1 MQIHSVIDVI
11 TNSSSELF
19 ICDTDKT
26 INMVSEILAELVE
39 VYKKA
44 TGDKREIPEMLF
56 VTDCSDPK
64 VNDAMDEYVDF
75 YSTIFDHSD
84 IAIAIRST
92 NDNSIPYCL
101 FEFIEYV
108 FNAKRYHLG

>member
-1 MQIHSVIDVI
+1 MKIHSVIDVI

-26 INMVSEILAELVE
+26 INMVSEILDELVE

-44 TGDKREIPEMLF
+44 TGDQRSISEMLF
-56 VTDCSDPK
+56 VTELQK
-64 VNDAMDEYVDF
+64 NN
-75 YSTIFDHSD
+75 
-84 IAIAIRST
+84 AIAIMGT
-92 NDNSIPYCL
+92 EDNSIPWAL
-101 FEFIEYV
+101 FKFIEEV